1 MTPNPTSC
9 CSGKGPGYR
18 TPVDAMR
25 YGPRETLLYVICIQ
39 PNGQHPDY
47 LAVIDVD
54 PQSKTYQQV
63 ISRCYMT
70 HIGDE
75 LHHFGWNT
83 CSSCYGNASCARNR
97 LVVPSLGSD
106 RIYILDVSDERQPK
120 IHKVRSLSH
129 YQVDLTGTPDQVDLT
144 CYGNA
149 SCARNRLVV
158 PSLGSD
164 RIYILD
170 VSDERQPKIHKV
182 IEPSEVHKYDV
193 TALHTSHCLP
203 SGEAMISCMG
213 NTKGDGKCDFLLV
226 DPEKGEV
233 KGLWIKGDHKA
244 KFGYDFWY
252 QPHWDTLISSEWGAP
267 KSWKAGCRLADV
279 SDPELY
285 GTSLNIFSY
294 SKRNLLQIIDLGE
307 EGIAPLEIRFLH
319 DPKATEGFV
328 GCGVTGNVFRFYRQ
342 SDGTYKADKVIDI
355 PAKQVQGYPGGDKVP
370 AMVTDILISL
380 DDRYLYTSNWM
391 HGDIRQYDI
400 RDTAHPV
407 LVGQI
412 FLGGKIQSDSG
423 VTVIDDPELDKQ
435 PDPVII
441 KGRRFTGSSQMFQL
455 SLDGKRIYVS
465 SSLFS
470 PWDKEIYPDLVK
482 SGSALVKINVNTEQG
497 GLTLDEDFIVDLGLE
512 PNGPALA
519 HEIRYPGGDC
529 TSDIWLVPNDEQ

>member
-1 MTPNPTSC
+1 MTPNPSSC

-39 PNGQHPDY
+39 PNGQDPDY

-97 LVVPSLGSD
+97 LVIPSLGSD

-120 IHKVRSLSH
+120 IHK
-129 YQVDLTGTPDQVDLT
+129 
-144 CYGNA
+144 
-149 SCARNRLVV
+149 
-158 PSLGSD
+158 
-164 RIYILD
+164 
-170 VSDERQPKIHKV
+170 PKIHKV

-497 GLTLDEDFIVDLGLE
+497 
-512 PNGPALA
+512 
-519 HEIRYPGGDC
+519 DC

>member
-1 MTPNPTSC
+1 MTPNPAKSC
-9 CSGKGPGYR
+9 CPGKGPGYR
-18 TPVDAMR
+18 TPLDAMKQ
-25 YGPRETLLYVICIQ
+25 GPREGLLYVICIQ
-39 PNGQHPDY
+39 PSGQHPDY

-54 PQSKTYQQV
+54 PASSTYQQV

-75 LHHFGWNT
+75 LHHFGWNS
-83 CSSCYGNASCARNR
+83 CSSCYGNASCTRNK

-106 RIYILDVSDERQPK
+106 RIYILDVSNER
-120 IHKVRSLSH
+120 
-129 YQVDLTGTPDQVDLT
+129 
-144 CYGNA
+144 
-149 SCARNRLVV
+149 
-158 PSLGSD
+158 
-164 RIYILD
+164 
-170 VSDERQPKIHKV
+170 EPKIHKV
-182 IEPSEVHKYDV
+182 IEPSEVHKFDV
-193 TALHTSHCLP
+193 TALHTSHCLAT
-203 SGEAMISCMG
+203 GEAMISCMG
-213 NTKGDGKCDFLLV
+213 DTKGEGKCDFLLV

-233 KGLWIKGDHKA
+233 KGLWIKGEHKEA

-279 SDPELY
+279 DDPELY

-294 SKRNLLQIIDLGE
+294 SKRTLLQVIDLGV

-319 DPKATEGFV
+319 DPKAMEGFV

-342 SDGTYKADKVIDI
+342 SDGSYKADKVIDI
-355 PAKQVQGYPGGDKVP
+355 PSKKVEGYAGGDTVN

-380 DDRYLYTSNWM
+380 DDKYLYTSNWM

-400 RDTAHPV
+400 SDTAHPR

-423 VTVIDDPELDKQ
+423 VKVIDDPELEKQ
-435 PDPVII
+435 PDPVFI

-465 SSLFS
+465 SSLYS

-482 SGSALVKINVNTEQG
+482 SGSAIVKLNVDTDKG
-497 GLTLDEDFIVDLGLE
+497 GLTLDEDFLVDLGKE

-529 TSDIWLVPNDEQ
+529 TSDIWLVPQDE